1 MRPTLFLT
9 LACLLSVVA
18 CSDDVASGALVA
30 DAAVTPASN
39 VPNGDSGVPN
49 ASDAAVPSG
58 SDAATTATAK
68 IPLLVWVDDL
78 VDHHTRDD
86 AVPDTV
92 DDKNIADDE
101 NPSAFDSRFQ

>member
-1 MRPTLFLT
+1 MRAPLFLT
-9 LACLLSVVA
+9 LTCLLSVVA
-18 CSDDVASGALVA
+18 CSDDVASGALGA

-39 VPNGDSGVPN
+39 VPSGDSGILN
-49 ASDAAVPSG
+49 ADATVPSG
-58 SDAATTATAK
+58 SDAAPPATAK

-86 AVPDTV
+86 AIPDTV